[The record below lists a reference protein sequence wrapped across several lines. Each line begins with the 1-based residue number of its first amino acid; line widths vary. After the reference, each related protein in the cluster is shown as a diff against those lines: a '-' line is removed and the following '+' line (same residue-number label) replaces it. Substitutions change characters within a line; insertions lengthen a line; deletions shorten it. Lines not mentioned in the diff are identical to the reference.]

1 MNKIKKGSIVK
12 FHDADGRLNGGTVV
26 DFTRKD
32 NEDYALINALEGEK
46 IVKKKSEL
54 TLIVRQQRGR
64 VPANFMNNLKE
75 EIRIENEEKVISH
88 LKLVSDETPDSIT
101 VKEEVLVERLKTLLS
116 QKDAIIKTQSDTIS
130 LLNERIAKFV
140 KEKLPLNQNNLI
152 LTVKGLSDALL
163 ASSINNEADMV
174 QELINVIGKLNGII
188 P

>member
-32 NEDYALINALEGEK
+32 NEDYALINALEGDK
-46 IVKKKSEL
+46 IMKKKSEL

-75 EIRIENEEKVISH
+75 EIRIENEEKA
-88 LKLVSDETPDSIT
+88 LLEAASDELNKNAPNVR

-116 QKDAIIKTQSDTIS
+116 QRDAIIKNQNDTIS
-130 LLNERIAKFV
+130 LLNEKIAELE
-140 KEKLPLNQNNLI
+140 KEKVPLNQNNLI
-152 LTVKGLSDALL
+152 LTIKGLSDALL
-163 ASSINNEADMV
+163 ASSMNKEADMV
-174 QELINVIGKLNGII
+174 QELINIIGKLNGI
-188 P
+188 